1 VAPSVEAVDEF
12 YRVSLILGAIDEGSP
27 GISAKVHDGSYACYV
42 RDLDGNKVVAV
53 CQGGW

>member
-1 VAPSVEAVDEF
+1 MAPSVEAVDEF